1 MITITTPSLAV
12 LAAVAVQAASASYA
26 PLSASFVITVSS
38 LNLTTAFNDSGIV
51 FSSLNASDVISK
63 AIAALP
69 YPGGGTVLLRSGAY
83 YLDAPISIERCSVT
97 LRGESKGGDL
107 YFNSD
112 SRYHGYRNKSA
123 VTLVATTSDAIT
135 IGLTTLVLGVTVEDL
150 LITGVVDGDAN
161 LPRAMTTP
169 GAGIRAERVDT
180 FQLST
185 ISVLRKEYGILLG
198 PAPATF
204 SYDIVQDVVS
214 LENIYLAYN
223 VWGLYAQQWVCNLRL
238 VSLLALMCRYPVYS
252 AYLCVFPCLLHTLV
266 CPVCLAAESF
276 RLPQPVLADIQG
288 RGSWRVRLAS

>member
-1 MITITTPSLAV
+1 MKAFLVAAFSAV
-12 LAAVAVQAASASYA
+12 LLTLPSRAAYA
-26 PLSASFVITVSS
+26 PLSASFIITVSS

-69 YPGGGTVLLRSGAY
+69 YPSGGTVLLRSGAY
-83 YLDAPISIERCSVT
+83 YLDTPISIERCSVT

-112 SRYHGYRNKSA
+112 SKYHGYRNKSA
-123 VTLVATTSDAIT
+123 VTLVATSTDAIT
-135 IGLTTLVLGVTVEDL
+135 IGLTTLALGVTVEDL

-161 LPRAMTTP
+161 LPRALTTP

-185 ISVLRKEYGILLG
+185 VTVLRKEYGILLG
-198 PAPATF
+198 PAPAPF
-204 SYDIVQDVVS
+204 AYDLVQDVVS

-223 VWGLYAQQWVCNLRL
+223 IWGLYAQQWVCNLRL
-238 VSLLALMCRYPVYS
+238 VRAACTV
-252 AYLCVFPCLLHTLV
+252 CVHVVGWVGL
-266 CPVCLAAESF
+266 
-276 RLPQPVLADIQG
+276 
-288 RGSWRVRLAS
+288 